1 MAENKRLGGI
11 KQEFQELKN
20 SFQIMINDL
29 RLDMEMK
36 FEKINKRLQELND
49 HLKTNRVDQ
58 VNESVMSIKDTIIDL
73 LKEVNAQLR
82 NKVELL
88 KKKLLEVEISRNKF
102 EQYTRRNNIEIQGI
116 LSKIADEKLEDKVT
130 EIFGVMNIAIIA
142 IRMILRIVTDLAKV
156 QKVLLSGL

>member
-1 MAENKRLGGI
+1 
-11 KQEFQELKN
+11 
-20 SFQIMINDL
+20 
-29 RLDMEMK
+29 
-36 FEKINKRLQELND
+36 
-49 HLKTNRVDQ
+49 
-58 VNESVMSIKDTIIDL
+58 MSIKDTIIDL

-88 KKKLLEVEISRNKF
+88 KKKLLEVEISRNKL

-142 IRMILRIVTDLAKV
+142 IRMMLRIVTDLAKV

>member
-1 MAENKRLGGI
+1 
-11 KQEFQELKN
+11 
-20 SFQIMINDL
+20 
-29 RLDMEMK
+29 
-36 FEKINKRLQELND
+36 
-49 HLKTNRVDQ
+49 
-58 VNESVMSIKDTIIDL
+58 MSIKDTIIDL
-73 LKEVNAQLR
+73 LKEVNAQQR

-88 KKKLLEVEISRNKF
+88 KKKLLEVEISRNKL

-142 IRMILRIVTDLAKV
+142 IRMMLRIVTDLAKV

>member
-1 MAENKRLGGI
+1 
-11 KQEFQELKN
+11 
-20 SFQIMINDL
+20 
-29 RLDMEMK
+29 
-36 FEKINKRLQELND
+36 
-49 HLKTNRVDQ
+49 
-58 VNESVMSIKDTIIDL
+58 MSIKDTIIDL

-88 KKKLLEVEISRNKF
+88 KKKLLEVEISRNKL

-142 IRMILRIVTDLAKV
+142 IRMMLRIVTDSAKV